1 MVNTM
6 KILFRTTPYN
16 VLTGILYS
24 SIFSLSV
31 AAQEVVNIQ
40 KEAVQKESI
49 EKIVV
54 TGSRRTGEAT
64 NKFPSPVDIIGVK
77 TLQSQANID
86 LSDILRTVVPSFN
99 ITSHPISGTSS
110 LVRPANLRGMGADH
124 TLVLVNGKRRHRAA
138 NIPNFSGGIND
149 GTQGTD
155 ISSIPLIA
163 LKSVEVLRDGA
174 SAQYGADAI
183 AGVLNFVAN
192 NEPTTRSI
200 ELKTAQHY
208 KGDGQSIYIAGT
220 YGIEIFSGGSL
231 NFSGEFTESDK
242 TNRSQQNNTGKAFSD
257 AGYPVRDPAIFWG
270 NSEIKDDIKL
280 FVNLV
285 MPVLNT
291 SEIYGFG
298 QYSTKENI
306 SGFFYRQPSREGVF
320 ALGDER
326 LVFDTTQGGN
336 SGNGSGNCPDLTVPD
351 LTDAAAVS
359 ADFTA
364 IENLRTNPNCFSFLE
379 DFPGGTAP
387 WFSGIS
393 NDYSGSIG
401 FRGELSED
409 MNFDLSVTFGQ
420 NELNYSTFDNF
431 NPTFGSQSPNE
442 LDVGSRTQ
450 QEQTI
455 NADLIKVVDVGFA
468 SDLNIAFGVEWH
480 RESYKQ
486 KPGQKESWDIGPY
499 TTSSQGTQGIS
510 VGTLGFGAFNPSTSF
525 SGSRNNIAI
534 YTDVETDITNEWTL
548 GFAIRYEDFDNLGDD
563 TNFKLATLYRLTD
576 SFSMRS
582 TLSTGFHAPTPGQQ
596 LFAQSTVGFDSNGV
610 LTTTSTLPA
619 NVVSKLPSFDTV
631 NDLAAEEATNF
642 GFGLIWD
649 STVFKLTLDYFRIN
663 VDNRITLTST
673 FAINDADRDALQ
685 SVGFLNASQF
695 TAINY
700 FTNDFDTQTQGIDIV
715 GSMELELLD
724 RGISRVLLSYNHT
737 DTKVIHQGQD
747 LSDLRVLQL
756 EQQLPKDK
764 AILTFTHAVG
774 DFSGVLRVN
783 YYGALDEY
791 YLSTT
796 RHTELDAQVT
806 IGFELSYLLTHELML
821 SIGGQNIFDSY
832 PTKAVYA
839 EAFGSTYPVSSPAG
853 SGGGLY
859 YAKIKY
865 SF

>member
-1 MVNTM
+1 
-6 KILFRTTPYN
+6 
-16 VLTGILYS
+16 
-24 SIFSLSV
+24 
-31 AAQEVVNIQ
+31 VVI
-40 KEAVQKESI
+40 
-49 EKIVV
+49 
-54 TGSRRTGEAT
+54 GSRRTGDAANEL
-64 NKFPSPVDIIGVK
+64 PSPVDIIGVE
-77 TLQSQANID
+77 TLQSQASVD
-86 LSDILRTVVPSFN
+86 LSDILRSVVPSFN

-149 GTQGTD
+149 GTQGVD
-155 ISSIPLIA
+155 ISTIPVIA
-163 LKSVEVLRDGA
+163 LKSVDILRDGA

-192 NEPTTRSI
+192 NDSTTRSI
-200 ELKTAQHY
+200 ELKAAQHY

-220 YGIEIFSGGSL
+220 YGMEILDEGSL
-231 NFSGEFTESDK
+231 NISGEFTESDK

-257 AGYPVRDPAIFWG
+257 AAYPVRDPAIFWG
-270 NSEIKDDIKL
+270 NPEINNDIKL

-285 MPVLNT
+285 VPVLNT
-291 SEIYGFG
+291 SEIYSFA

-306 SGFFYRQPSREGVF
+306 SGFFFRQPSRDGVF

-326 LVFDTTQGGN
+326 LVLDTTAGGN
-336 SGNGSGNCPDLTVPD
+336 LGHGSGNCPVLSVPD
-351 LTDAAAVS
+351 LTDTVAVS
-359 ADFTA
+359 ADFVA
-364 IENLRTNPNCFSFLE
+364 IDNLRSNPNCFSFLE

-387 WFSGIS
+387 WFSGVS
-393 NDYSGSIG
+393 NDYSASIG

-409 MNFDLSVTFGQ
+409 MNFDLSITFGQ
-420 NELNYSTFDNF
+420 NELQYSTFDNF
-431 NPTFGSQSPNE
+431 NPTFGPQSPNE
-442 LDVGSRTQ
+442 LYVGSRTQ
-450 QEQTI
+450 QEQTL
-455 NADLIKVVDVGFA
+455 NADLIKVIDVGFA
-468 SDLNIAFGVEWH
+468 ADFNIAFGIEWH

-486 KPGQKESWDIGPY
+486 TPGQQESWDIGPY
-499 TTSSQGTQGIS
+499 TASSQGTQGIA

-534 YTDVETDITNEWTL
+534 YTDLETDITNEWTL
-548 GFAIRYEDFDNLGDD
+548 GFAIRYEDFDDLGDN
-563 TNFKLATLYRLTD
+563 TNFKVATLYRLTD
-576 SFSMRS
+576 SFNIRS

-619 NVVSKLPSFDTV
+619 KVVSQLPSFDTV
-631 NDLAAEEATNF
+631 SDLAAEEATNF
-642 GFGLIWD
+642 GFGLVWD
-649 STVFKLTLDYFRIN
+649 NNVLKLTIDYFRIN

-673 FAINDADRDALQ
+673 FTIEDVDRDALLDA
-685 SVGFLNASQF
+685 GFPNASQF

-700 FTNDFDTQTQGIDIV
+700 FTNDFDTQTQGVDIV
-715 GSMELELLD
+715 GSIELELFD
-724 RGISRVLLSYNHT
+724 RGTSLLLLSYNHT
-737 DTKVIHQGQD
+737 DTKVIHQGQN

-764 AILTFTHAVG
+764 AILTFTHEVD
-774 DFSGVLRVN
+774 DFSGVIRVN

-796 RHTELDAQVT
+796 RHTELDAQITV
-806 IGFELSYLLTHELML
+806 GFELSYFVTNELTL
-821 SIGGQNIFDSY
+821 SVGGQNIFDSY
-832 PTKAVYA
+832 PTKAIYV
-839 EAFGSTYPVSSPAG
+839 EDFGSTYPVSSPAG
-853 SGGGLY
+853 NGGGLY